1 MIKRLTT
8 PPTSSLLNTQLTDK
22 KIHHQDTF
30 TYTINA
36 QNFADMPASQVL
48 MRLLEN
54 FLAQPPKR
62 VTQLMRFRNF
72 MVKPFGLRTS
82 ELGCLVSS
90 LNSKEAKALFNN
102 RFPVLDQRI
111 DPDDLH
117 AQVILGANDKHL
129 IFRSCVGV
137 KKLGNASYCLSLGTK
152 VHCLN
157 AFGRFYRTVIDS
169 VHQRYVSPKMLK
181 SAGDLLLK

>member
-1 MIKRLTT
+1 
-8 PPTSSLLNTQLTDK
+8 
-22 KIHHQDTF
+22 
-30 TYTINA
+30 
-36 QNFADMPASQVL
+36 MPASQVL

-72 MVKPFGLRTS
+72 IVKPFGLRTS
-82 ELGCLVSS
+82 EFGCPVSS

-117 AQVILGANDKHL
+117 A
-129 IFRSCVGV
+129 
-137 KKLGNASYCLSLGTK
+137 
-152 VHCLN
+152 
-157 AFGRFYRTVIDS
+157 
-169 VHQRYVSPKMLK
+169 
-181 SAGDLLLK
+181 